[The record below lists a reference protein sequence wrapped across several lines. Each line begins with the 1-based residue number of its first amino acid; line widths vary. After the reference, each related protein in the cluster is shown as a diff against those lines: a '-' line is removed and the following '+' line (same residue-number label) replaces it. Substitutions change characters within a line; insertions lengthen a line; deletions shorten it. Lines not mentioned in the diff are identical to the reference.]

1 MTDLRVAGLQMP
13 VTDDVRSNLGHIVDG
28 LLRAGTDG
36 VDVLVTPEGALSGYR
51 PTFDRAEVGA
61 AMRELLEV
69 VTTVRVGLALGTCLE
84 EADGRTYNE
93 LRFIRPNGEHA
104 GTHAKVLL
112 CAAPGTPPSGEVN
125 DYSTMPLRTVEMAG
139 QVVGGLICN
148 DLWANPM
155 CTPQG
160 DPQLTRQL
168 ADRGARVIFHAV
180 NGGRDG
186 GPWSR
191 DVSWPFHEAN
201 LRMRARSAGV
211 WIVTVDNCAPTDVP
225 CSAPSG
231 VVGPDGEWRVRVAD
245 RGSQYFVWTI
255 PLE

>member
-1 MTDLRVAGLQMP
+1 MTDLRVAGVQMP

-28 LLRAGTDG
+28 LHRAAADG

-51 PTFDRAEVGA
+51 PTFDRAEVA
-61 AMRELLEV
+61 AALHELVEV
-69 VTTVRVGLALGTCLE
+69 VTAVGVGIALGTCFE

-93 LRFIRPNGEHA
+93 LRFITANGEHV
-104 GTHAKVLL
+104 GTHAKILL
-112 CAAPGTPPSGEVN
+112 CGLPGTPPTGEVN
-125 DYSTMPLRTVEMAG
+125 DYSTLPLGTVEMEG
-139 QVVGGLICN
+139 HTVGGLICN

-160 DPQLTRQL
+160 DPHLVHRL
-168 ADRGARVIFHAV
+168 GDLGARVVFHAV

-191 DVSWPFHEAN
+191 DVSWPYHEAN
-201 LRMRARSAGV
+201 LRMRARSAGL

-231 VVGPDGEWRVRVAD
+231 VVGPDGEWRVRAVD
-245 RGSQYFVWTI
+245 QGPQYFAWTI
-255 PLE
+255 PLG